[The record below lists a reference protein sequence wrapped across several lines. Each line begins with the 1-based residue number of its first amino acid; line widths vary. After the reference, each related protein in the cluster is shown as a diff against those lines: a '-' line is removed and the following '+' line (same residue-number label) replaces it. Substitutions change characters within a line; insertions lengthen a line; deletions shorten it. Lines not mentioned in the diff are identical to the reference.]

1 MPDHRF
7 TSGDPAI
14 VWQGDCQTVDVGHD
28 LIFGPRRFG
37 KSVFDPGAHLQALV
51 RFAPRRSRRRR
62 STSAQQPET
71 NA

>member
-7 TSGDPAI
+7 TSGDPAA
-14 VWQGDCQTVDVGHD
+14 VRHWDCRTADVGHD

-37 KSVFDPGAHLQALV
+37 KSAFDPGAHLQALA
-51 RFAPRRSRRRR
+51 RSAPRRSRRRR
-62 STSAQQPET
+62 LAFVQQPET